1 MRRVVL
7 RVLSAASVACAAI
20 VFAGAWTAWAQAPSA
35 VAWWSKLAVAP
46 PNVPSGG
53 LYVAGDPS
61 HVLDAISTVR
71 AVHVDGDEPVTLT
84 LQIASGSIPPPGSL
98 AVVAC
103 AITSPWSV
111 PAGGHGDLAAAPRYD
126 CTGASKGVVA
136 TDNRSVSWYLPAI
149 DVALVP
155 DSTAPPVPFTVA
167 FAPPGDDAVQLTTG
181 APARAADVVRPAP
194 QVDDEAAPVATGNGV
209 IARPTAPAATPHE
222 PAAASAVPAAQI
234 TSAAAPT
241 TQAVPIALDRPDEG
255 AGQRLVAGLALL
267 GLAAGW
273 WFMSNR
279 PLREPRLLVQRP

>member
-1 MRRVVL
+1 MRRVAL
-7 RVLSAASVACAAI
+7 RVLSAVSVACAAM
-20 VFAGAWTAWAQAPSA
+20 VFAGAWAAWAQAPSA

-84 LQIASGSIPPPGSL
+84 LQIASGSMPPPGSL

-111 PAGGHGDLAAAPRYD
+111 PAGGHGDLSAVPHYD
-126 CTGASKGVVA
+126 CTRASKGVVA

-149 DVALVP
+149 DIALVP
-155 DSTAPPVPFTVA
+155 DPTAPPLPFAVA

-181 APARAADVVRPAP
+181 SPARVADVTRPAP
-194 QVDDEAAPVATGNGV
+194 VADEPAPIATGNGV
-209 IARPTAPAATPHE
+209 IARPSAPAATPHD
-222 PAAASAVPAAQI
+222 AAAPVAQTAPI

-241 TQAVPIALDRPDEG
+241 TQPVPIALDRPDEG
-255 AGQRLVAGLALL
+255 ASQRIVAGLALL
-267 GLAAGW
+267 ALGAGW